1 MEPSLRVFAS
11 LSHKKMEGDVQID
24 LMSKGLNGGHNTRRK
39 LCARCYLGVFE
50 QVIDNRPGK
59 FSEKPALVFEEDAQ
73 HLGDGK
79 DLLAM
84 RHIEKEIFPH
94 PFAPLLKALGMS
106 GGTEPSRA
114 TGEHQKMLRLA
125 VRTADACRPALWVAA
140 LEITLNDFFDDPAQ
154 VALLLLEAGFIFLKK
169 LVKVMEKHSG
179 DMVRSGCR
187 GTIDSCHSR
196 VS

>member
-1 MEPSLRVFAS
+1 M
-11 LSHKKMEGDVQID
+11 QID
-24 LMSKGLNGGHNTRRK
+24 LMSKGLDGGHNTRRK
-39 LCARCYLGVFE
+39 LCASCCLEVFE
-50 QVIDNRPGK
+50 QGIDSRPGK

-79 DLLAM
+79 YLLAM
-84 RHIEKEIFPH
+84 RHIEKEFFPH

-114 TGEHQKMLRLA
+114 TGEHQNMLRLA
-125 VRTADACRPALWVAA
+125 VRTADACRPALWVAVVN
-140 LEITLNDFFDDPAQ
+140 ITLNDFFDDRPE
-154 VALLLLEAGFIFLKK
+154 VAVLLLEAGFIFLKK
-169 LVKVMEKHSG
+169 LVKLMEKHSVEHG
-179 DMVRSGCR
+179 AFRMS